1 MKQWPLALILVTLPI
16 GSALANC
23 DHTRFRWDCDIP
35 IKATPAPGRSSLVYC
50 GNSYGYVTPSQ
61 YDQLARYQRAD
72 VNMVLIVDDE
82 YIDSPCVADR
92 R

>member
-1 MKQWPLALILVTLPI
+1 MKRWRLALILVALPI
-16 GSALANC
+16 GSVLANC
-23 DHTRFRWDCDIP
+23 DLTRFRWDCDIP
-35 IKATPAPGRSSLVYC
+35 IKPAPSPGTSSLVYC

-82 YIDSPCVADR
+82 YIDSPCVPDR